1 MTIIEELAP
10 GDFSEAL
17 RARVAQLNAVI
28 DLKLKALKCS
38 PEGTLN
44 ISECRGNVQYYHR
57 TTPDSTKGK
66 YISKNNM
73 TLARRLAQKD
83 YDARLLKA
91 LKKEQKILKT
101 ALNELKGEQVQGLE
115 ISKIFQ
121 SLTSHRRALVTPVT
135 LTDEQ
140 YAAAWLSKKYEGKS
154 FPPDAPEYYTA
165 RGERV
170 RSKSEVI
177 IADTLNRLGVPYH
190 YEYPITL
197 KSGGRHTTSGDL
209 SRKATSLTI
218 YPDFLCLNLRTRQ
231 EFIWEHFGLMDD
243 PAYSTKAVQKL
254 QTYNQNDIHPGQSL
268 IISTETADLP
278 LNTKHI
284 ENIIQTYL
292 K

>member
-66 YISKNNM
+66 YISKENQQ
-73 TLARRLAQKD
+73 LIRRLAQKD
-83 YDARLLKA
+83 YDAHVLKA
-91 LKKEQKILKT
+91 LKKEQRLLKT
-101 ALNELKGEQVQGLE
+101 LLTELEIEQSRGLE

-121 SLTSHRRALVTPVT
+121 NLTSHRRALVTPVT
-135 LTDEQ
+135 LTDDQ

-154 FPPDAPEYYTA
+154 FQPDSPEYYTA

-177 IADTLNRLGVPYH
+177 IADTLTRLSIPYR
-190 YEYPITL
+190 YEYPLTL
-197 KSGGRHTTSGDL
+197 HRGGRKT
-209 SRKATSLTI
+209 TSLTI

-243 PAYSTKAVQKL
+243 PSYSNRAIQKL
-254 QTYNQNDIHPGQSL
+254 RTYSENGIHPGHHL
-268 IISTETADLP
+268 ILSTENTELP
-278 LNTKHI
+278 LSTLHI
-284 ENIIQTYL
+284 ENLINTFL